1 VARQH
6 ALADDVATL
15 IIIRIVVVIRI
26 RCKANPNERTP
37 VKPVMKP
44 VMKPAEAT
52 VEGSAVETSP
62 VEAMETTAVEATA
75 MKTSAAVEAAT
86 ATVEAAT
93 AAVEAATAAVE
104 AATTTAV
111 TAAMSRCNARLNQAD
126 RCQRQ
131 QSQYR
136 SPRHASLLLC
146 RRPTSMGHRRN
157 RIIRRRRSL
166 GGKLT
171 VSRIAMACAS
181 REPSAGM

>member
-1 VARQH
+1 M
-6 ALADDVATL
+6 
-15 IIIRIVVVIRI
+15 
-26 RCKANPNERTP
+26 
-37 VKPVMKP
+37 KPVMKP
-44 VMKPAEAT
+44 VEAT
-52 VEGSAVETSP
+52 VEGNAVETSP
-62 VEAMETTAVEATA
+62 VEAMETSPMETMETTAVEATA

-86 ATVEAAT
+86 A
-93 AAVEAATAAVE
+93 AVEAA
-104 AATTTAV
+104 TTAV

-131 QSQYR
+131 QSQYQ